1 MVIDSS
7 AILAILQDEPER
19 QSFNQTIAAASERHL
34 SAASLVEIAIV
45 VEARFGAQGQRN
57 LDLFLA
63 TAAID
68 VVPFDRQQA
77 ELARMGLPEEQ
88 AVEIWPACGD
98 PQRIDQ
104 ATSVSAGDACPELI
118 LDLAEIWAG

>member
-7 AILAILQDEPER
+7 AILAILQDARER

-45 VEARFGAQGQRN
+45 VEARFGAHGQRN

-63 TAAID
+63 TAAIGRR
-68 VVPFDRQQA
+68 P
-77 ELARMGLPEEQ
+77 L
-88 AVEIWPACGD
+88 
-98 PQRIDQ
+98 
-104 ATSVSAGDACPELI
+104 
-118 LDLAEIWAG
+118 

>member
-77 ELARMGLPEEQ
+77 ELA
-88 AVEIWPACGD
+88 
-98 PQRIDQ
+98 
-104 ATSVSAGDACPELI
+104 
-118 LDLAEIWAG
+118 